1 MKILMTKR
9 MLCPCCME
17 EHDVQRI
24 TTKESNVFKGVPI
37 VYNAEYYYCDRADEA
52 YADEEQISSNDI
64 AMKNS
69 YREKAGLLTSNQ
81 IMAIRAQYGIS
92 QSDLCLLLG
101 WGRKTITRYES
112 HQVQDVAH
120 DTILRKLNSDP
131 EWFLQ
136 LLQAGKGEISTTAF
150 EKYHEA
156 GTVLFEKKHDLY
168 LKSAIMSKY
177 ARFRRNPEA
186 TGGKALSLDV
196 VVDMIHYFANSKKV
210 LNLYRVKLMKML
222 WYADVLSYKRREHAM
237 SGLAYLA
244 LPRGAV
250 PVAYESIVD
259 LSTINCEE
267 IEIGDGVGY
276 RYLPTEDKNYPYLT
290 SEDKEILDA
299 VICRFG
305 NATTNEIVDTMHR
318 EDAYK
323 ETAPKDIILF
333 KYTDTLSLS

>member
-24 TTKESNVFKGVPI
+24 TTVESNVFKGVPV

-69 YREKAGLLTSNQ
+69 YREKVGLLTSNQ
-81 IMAIRAQYGIS
+81 IMAIRAQYSIS

-136 LLQAGKGEISTTAF
+136 LLQAGKESISTAAF
-150 EKYHEA
+150 EKYHEE

-222 WYADVLSYKRREHAM
+222 WYADVLSYKRRKHAM

-276 RYLPTEDKNYPYLT
+276 RYLPTVDKSYPYLT

-305 NATTNEIVDTMHR
+305 KATTNEIVDTMHR

-333 KYTDTLSLS
+333 KYAKNLSLS

>member
-1 MKILMTKR
+1 
-9 MLCPCCME
+9 
-17 EHDVQRI
+17 
-24 TTKESNVFKGVPI
+24 
-37 VYNAEYYYCDRADEA
+37 
-52 YADEEQISSNDI
+52 
-64 AMKNS
+64 
-69 YREKAGLLTSNQ
+69 
-81 IMAIRAQYGIS
+81 
-92 QSDLCLLLG
+92 
-101 WGRKTITRYES
+101 
-112 HQVQDVAH
+112 
-120 DTILRKLNSDP
+120 
-131 EWFLQ
+131 
-136 LLQAGKGEISTTAF
+136 
-150 EKYHEA
+150 
-156 GTVLFEKKHDLY
+156 
-168 LKSAIMSKY
+168 
-177 ARFRRNPEA
+177 
-186 TGGKALSLDV
+186 
-196 VVDMIHYFANSKKV
+196 
-210 LNLYRVKLMKML
+210 MKML

-333 KYTDTLSLS
+333 KYAKNLSLS